1 LEIQIIISSARYF
14 SENGYSF
21 LRFNPRGRWPSKGKF
36 ANMDVS
42 DTGGDLENAILFA
55 RRRGFK
61 RIGII
66 GHSLG
71 GIAAI
76 LAKKKFV
83 TAIAL
88 WEPSPLNALMKMAS
102 RKMKEEM
109 KSRGFGFNE
118 KYGYVM
124 GKRMYS
130 EFEKLNSNI
139 LETIHKIDVPVFI
152 AAGTQSKPM
161 TKAVRDYY
169 GALTVPKELRIIKG
183 ANHTFDNWTH
193 ENELFESSL
202 RWFKR
207 WLL

>member
-1 LEIQIIISSARYF
+1 MHIIISSARYF

-36 ANMDVS
+36 TMMDVS
-42 DTGGDLENAILFA
+42 DTADDLESAILFA
-55 RRRGFK
+55 RRRGLE

-71 GIAAI
+71 GLAAI
-76 LAKKKFV
+76 QAKKNYV
-83 TAIAL
+83 SAIAL
-88 WEPSPLNALMKMAS
+88 WEPSPPHILMKMAG
-102 RKMKEEM
+102 RKMKEQME
-109 KSRGFGFNE
+109 SFGFGFNQ
-118 KYGYVM
+118 KYGFVM

-130 EFEKLNSNI
+130 EFGKLASNV

-152 AAGTQSKPM
+152 AAGTQFKPM
-161 TKAVRDYY
+161 TEAVRDYY

-183 ANHTFDNWTH
+183 ANHTFDNWKY
-193 ENELFESSL
+193 EKELFESTL
-202 RWFKR
+202 LWFKR